1 VRPLPIQ
8 CVVVGTSTLLVDG
21 VVRLLRERNVEAT
34 TRSSVARPS
43 NASRSSVNTGSPLRT
58 HTFAT
63 RSSLD
68 ALTIAIGDPTSDFR
82 SAIPPVRKG
91 TPVLLVTSSSPQP
104 GDLGYA
110 LLAQVVAIVNPVE
123 GLDALISAIDRAA
136 SGFVG
141 LTVTDLLKAASEV
154 TKQPG
159 LSTLNI
165 ELTAR
170 ERELLTLLRNGTS
183 IKVMAALL
191 GVTPKT
197 VESLQRVLYRKL
209 GVHNRIQAVAVATER
224 RLI

>member
-1 VRPLPIQ
+1 VATNLEPLPIQ

-21 VVRLLRERNVEAT
+21 VVRLLRDRNVEAT
-34 TRSSVARPS
+34 TRSSVPRPS
-43 NASRSSVNTGSPLRT
+43 NTARSSV
-58 HTFAT
+58 
-63 RSSLD
+63 D

-91 TPVLLVTSSSPQP
+91 TPVLLVTNNSPQP

-110 LLAQVVAIVNPVE
+110 LLAQVVAIVNPIE
-123 GLDALISAIDRAA
+123 GLDALISAIERAA

-141 LTVTDLLKAASEV
+141 LTVADLLRAASEV

-159 LSTLNI
+159 LSNLNI
-165 ELTAR
+165 ELTTR
-170 ERELLTLLRNGTS
+170 ERELLTLLRDGTS
-183 IKVMAALL
+183 IKVMATLL